1 MWLVIGFFVLHWF
14 LSLFT
19 QTFFHH
25 RYSSHKQFTMT
36 KFWEKFFYILSWLF
50 QGSSYLSPRAYGI
63 MHRMHHAYADTDKDP
78 HSPKY
83 DNSPMAMMMR
93 TRIIYKDIFRDESN
107 IDKRF
112 LTDLPSWRSFDVFC
126 SNNLIRLCWVI
137 VYILIYTVISPAWYW
152 YLLIPLHAIM
162 GPMHGVVINWGA
174 HKFGYTNFKVG
185 DTSKNLFPIDIIM
198 LGEGLH
204 NNHHKHAM
212 RSNFAWKKWEFDPT
226 YPVIWVLDKLGI
238 IKLKPLASSDI
249 AP

>member
-1 MWLVIGFFVLHWF
+1 MWLVIGFFIVHWI

-36 KFWEKFFYILSWLF
+36 RGWEKFFYVLSWLF

-83 DNSPMAMMMR
+83 DENPMAMMQR
-93 TRIIYKDIFRDESN
+93 TRIIYKDIFDDESH

-112 LTDLPSWRSFDVFC
+112 LGDLPSWRKFDVFA
-126 SNNLIRLCWVI
+126 SNNLVRLCWII
-137 VYILIYTVISPAWYW
+137 VYVLIYTMIAPAWYW
-152 YLLIPLHAIM
+152 YLLIPLHVIM
-162 GPMHGVVINWGA
+162 GPLHGVVINWGA
-174 HKFGYTNFKVG
+174 HKYGYTNFKVG

-198 LGEGLH
+198 MGEGLH

-212 RSNFAWKKWEFDPT
+212 RYNFAWKKWEFDPT
-226 YPVIWVLDKLGI
+226 YPVIWMLDKLRI
-238 IKLKPLASSDI
+238 IKLKPLVASDI